1 MAELRSVNWEFA
13 LLKQNPFP
21 TTPPRRPEEAVW
33 AGFTELKNQL
43 DSLFV
48 EALTTSRT
56 QVVLNR
62 GEYGSGKTHAAIYF
76 GRPDRLP
83 SPEGRQVEGVWV
95 FYIQTP
101 KEPERADRLLYR
113 SIIEAVRFRRLREV
127 IRDIIAALGS
137 QPALEKL
144 QEVVESETLGR
155 ALWLM
160 GHEKSGSQQL
170 SLLGQDGASEEWQRL
185 LEAYFF
191 SQTTRSDLKRLGLSR
206 GIDSARDRFQ
216 ILGGILQCLMGLGPT
231 EEIERHRRVIL
242 WLDELED
249 LIYYA
254 TRQYRPFVQGLRELI
269 DRLPTY
275 FTLMM
280 NFTLA
285 APEAFE
291 DIATVL
297 GKALLDRVT
306 HHIYFR
312 EPTGEEAFDY
322 VCDLMA
328 HYRTEQPED
337 ASLPA
342 TYPFEENALRML
354 IAMLPTR
361 TPRDINQSCAEAVTA
376 ALQRGIISAPGQ
388 GMIEKEFLQKLEK
401 ECIEFDMR

>member
-1 MAELRSVNWEFA
+1 MAELHPINWEFA

-33 AGFTELKNQL
+33 AGFAELKKQL
-43 DSLFV
+43 DNLFV

-76 GRPDRLP
+76 GRSDRLP
-83 SPEGRQVEGVWV
+83 SPKGRQVENTWIL
-95 FYIQTP
+95 YIQTP
-101 KEPERADRLLYR
+101 KEPEQADRLLYR
-113 SIIEAVRFRRLREV
+113 SIIEAIRFRRLREV
-127 IRDIIAALGS
+127 IRDIIADLGS
-137 QPALEKL
+137 QSALEKL
-144 QEVVESETLGR
+144 QEIVESETIGR

-170 SLLGQDGASEEWQRL
+170 SLLGQGTVSEEWQRL

-191 SQTTRSDLKRLGLSR
+191 SQTTKSDLKRLGLSR

-216 ILGGILQCLMGLGPT
+216 ILGGVLQCLIGLGPT
-231 EEIERHRRVIL
+231 EEIEHHRRVIL

-249 LIYYA
+249 LIYYT

-269 DRLPTY
+269 DRLPAY

-280 NFTLA
+280 NFTMA

-312 EPTGEEAFDY
+312 EPTEEEAFDY

-337 ASLPA
+337 VGLPT

-354 IAMLPTR
+354 IAMLPAR
-361 TPRDINQSCAEAVTA
+361 TPRDINQRCAEAVIA

-388 GMIEKEFLQKLEK
+388 GMIEKEFLQQLEK
-401 ECIEFDMR
+401 ERIGFDMR